1 MASNKIFLISLTE
14 VKLTFK
20 INIMKKI
27 EFKLK
32 TTQLKQIAHDLED
45 KIEIG
50 LNNDNTEIKTI
61 PTYIHPLSCS
71 AEGQAVVLDWGGTN
85 YRAAVINFAG
95 GVAKITPKK
104 AGSQD
109 LSATTTK
116 GFALE
121 DLLAKQSEFV
131 NDIELPIKAPIG
143 YCFSYPANCLPNGDA
158 ELIKWTKGIDIKD
171 MIGNPVGKPLL
182 DYLNNTGK
190 AEFTGIK
197 VINDTVASLFA
208 GLTNPN
214 FDAYIG
220 LIVGTGTN
228 MAAFMNADKITK
240 IDTNLNWQG
249 LTPVNLESGNFNPPH
264 LTKYDDLVDE
274 KSDNKGSQRF
284 EKAVSGMYIGQILR
298 EAFPEDGF
306 DATTDGKALTDI
318 INAAD
323 QHKKKHVKAAKQI
336 YKRSAKLVAASLAGL
351 IDLLIA
357 HDKSI
362 KKVRITAEGSLFWS
376 EVTNC
381 KNYNKVV
388 KNTLK
393 ELLSEM
399 GHKKIKVNIAQ
410 IESANMIGSGIAAL
424 S

>member
-1 MASNKIFLISLTE
+1 
-14 VKLTFK
+14 
-20 INIMKKI
+20 MKKI
-27 EFKLK
+27 DFKLK
-32 TTQLKQIAHDLED
+32 TTQLKQIALDLED
-45 KIEIG
+45 KIETG
-50 LNNDNTEIKTI
+50 LKADNTEIKTI
-61 PTYIHPLSCS
+61 PTYIHPLSCG

-95 GVAKITPKK
+95 GIAKITPKK

-121 DLLAKQSEFV
+121 DLLVKQSEFV
-131 NDIELPIKAPIG
+131 NDIELPLKAPIG

-182 DYLNNTGK
+182 DHLNSTGK

-228 MAAFMNADKITK
+228 MAAFVNADRISK
-240 IDTNLNWQG
+240 IDPALNWQG

-306 DATTDGKALTDI
+306 DETTDGKALTEL
-318 INAAD
+318 INNAD
-323 QHKKKHVKAAKQI
+323 QHRKKHVKAAKQI

-351 IDLLIA
+351 IDMLIT

-381 KNYNKVV
+381 KSYNKVV

-393 ELLSEM
+393 ELLGEM
-399 GHKKIKVNIAQ
+399 GHKKVKVDIAQ
-410 IESANMIGSGIAAL
+410 IDSANMIGSGIAAL

>member
-1 MASNKIFLISLTE
+1 
-14 VKLTFK
+14 
-20 INIMKKI
+20 MKKS

-32 TTQLKQIAHDLED
+32 PSQLKHIALDLED
-45 KIEIG
+45 KIENG
-50 LNNDNTEIKTI
+50 LKNDNTEIKSI
-61 PTYIHPLSCS
+61 PTYIHPLSCG

-95 GVAKITPKK
+95 GVANISPKK
-104 AGSQD
+104 AGSID

-116 GFALE
+116 GFSQE
-121 DLLAKQSEFV
+121 DLIAKQSEFV
-131 NDIELPIKAPIG
+131 NEIELPAKAPIG
-143 YCFSYPANCLPNGDA
+143 YCFSYPADCLPNGDA
-158 ELIKWTKGIDIKD
+158 ELIRWTKGIDIKE

-182 DYLNNTGK
+182 DKLNKLGK
-190 AEFTGIK
+190 TEFTGIK

-228 MAAFMNADKITK
+228 MAAFINADKIPK
-240 IDTNLNWQG
+240 IDGSLNWQG

-264 LTKYDDLVDE
+264 LTKYDELVDE
-274 KSDNKGSQRF
+274 KSANKGSQRF

-298 EAFPEDGF
+298 EAFPDDGF
-306 DATTDGKALTDI
+306 DDHTDGKALTDI
-318 INAAD
+318 INAPD
-323 QHKKKHVKAAKQI
+323 QHKGKHVKVAKAI

-351 IDLLIA
+351 IDMLIL

-362 KKVRITAEGSLFWS
+362 KRVRITAEGSLFWS
-376 EVTNC
+376 EVNDC
-381 KNYNKVV
+381 KDYNKVV
-388 KNTLK
+388 KSTLK
-393 ELLSEM
+393 ELLNKM
-399 GHKKIKVNIAQ
+399 GHKGVKVNIAE

>member
-1 MASNKIFLISLTE
+1 
-14 VKLTFK
+14 
-20 INIMKKI
+20 MKKLGLN
-27 EFKLK
+27 LK
-32 TTQLKQIAHDLED
+32 TAQLKEIALDLEE
-45 KIEIG
+45 KIKIG
-50 LNNDNTEIKTI
+50 LQNDNTEIKAI
-61 PTYIHPLSCS
+61 PTFIHPLSCS
-71 AEGQAVVLDWGGTN
+71 AEGQAIVVDWGGTN
-85 YRAAVINFAG
+85 YRAGVINFAG

-104 AGSQD
+104 LGSQD
-109 LSATTTK
+109 LSAASTK
-116 GFALE
+116 GFSQN
-121 DLLAKQSEFV
+121 DLLAKQAAFV
-131 NDIELPIKAPIG
+131 EEIELPAKAPIG

-158 ELIKWTKGIDIKD
+158 ELIKWTKGIDIKE

-240 IDTNLNWQG
+240 IDSNLNWQG

-264 LTKYDDLVDE
+264 LTKYDELVDE

-284 EKAVSGMYIGQILR
+284 EKAVSGLYIGQILS

-306 DATTDGKALTDI
+306 DEHTDGKALTDI

-323 QHKKKHVKAAKQI
+323 KHKKKHVKAARQI

-351 IDLLIA
+351 IDLLIT
-357 HDKSI
+357 HDKAI
-362 KKVRITAEGSLFWS
+362 RKVRITAEGSLFWS
-376 EVTNC
+376 KVTDC

-388 KNTLK
+388 KSTLK
-393 ELLSEM
+393 ELLAEM
-399 GHKKIKVNIAQ
+399 GHKKVKVNIAE
-410 IESANMIGSGIAAL
+410 IENANMIGSGIAAL

>member
-1 MASNKIFLISLTE
+1 
-14 VKLTFK
+14 
-20 INIMKKI
+20 MKKN
-27 EFKLK
+27 EFRVK
-32 TTQLKQIAHDLED
+32 TSQLKEIALNLED
-45 KIEIG
+45 KINNG
-50 LNNDNTEIKTI
+50 LKNDNTEVKSI
-61 PTYIHPLSCS
+61 PTYIHPLSCG

-85 YRAAVINFAG
+85 YRAAVISFVG
-95 GVAKITPKK
+95 GIANITPKK
-104 AGSQD
+104 AGGTE
-109 LSATTTK
+109 LSASTTK
-116 GFALE
+116 GFSLN
-121 DLLAKQSEFV
+121 DLLDKQSEFV
-131 NDIELPIKAPIG
+131 NQIDLPEKAPIG
-143 YCFSYPANCLPNGDA
+143 YCFSYPAECLPNGDA
-158 ELIKWTKGIDIKD
+158 ELIKWTKGLDIKE

-182 DYLNNTGK
+182 DQLNKTGK

-208 GLTNPN
+208 GLTDPD

-228 MAAFMNADKITK
+228 MAAFVNADRIPKI
-240 IDTNLNWQG
+240 NPELNWQG

-298 EAFPEDGF
+298 EVFPEDGF
-306 DATTDGKALTDI
+306 DDQTDGKALTDI
-318 INAAD
+318 IN
-323 QHKKKHVKAAKQI
+323 QPEEHKKKHVKVAKAI

-351 IDLLIA
+351 IDLLA
-357 HDKSI
+357 THDKSI
-362 KKVRITAEGSLFWS
+362 RKVRITAEGSLFWS
-376 EVTNC
+376 EVAGS
-381 KNYNKVV
+381 KDYNKVV

-393 ELLSEM
+393 ELLREM
-399 GHKKIKVNIAQ
+399 GHKKIKVNIAE

>member
-1 MASNKIFLISLTE
+1 
-14 VKLTFK
+14 
-20 INIMKKI
+20 MKKPGL
-27 EFKLK
+27 KLK
-32 TTQLKQIAHDLED
+32 TAQLKEIAHDLED
-45 KIEIG
+45 KIQIG
-50 LNNDNTEIKTI
+50 LKNDNTEIKTI
-61 PTYIHPLSCS
+61 PTFIHPLSCS
-71 AEGQAVVLDWGGTN
+71 AEGQAIVVDWGGTN
-85 YRAAVINFAG
+85 YRAGVINFAG

-104 AGSQD
+104 LGSQD
-109 LSATTTK
+109 LSATSTR
-116 GFALE
+116 GFSQN
-121 DLLAKQSEFV
+121 DLLAKQAAFV
-131 NDIELPIKAPIG
+131 DEIELPMKAPVG

-158 ELIKWTKGIDIKD
+158 ELIKWTKGIDIKE

-240 IDTNLNWQG
+240 IDSNLNWQG

-264 LTKYDDLVDE
+264 LTKYDELVDE

-284 EKAVSGMYIGQILR
+284 EKAVSGLYIGQILR

-306 DATTDGKALTDI
+306 DEHTDGKALTDI
-318 INAAD
+318 INAAEK
-323 QHKKKHVKAAKQI
+323 HKKKHVKAAKQI

-351 IDLLIA
+351 IDMLIT

-362 KKVRITAEGSLFWS
+362 RKIRITAEGSLFWS
-376 EVTNC
+376 KVTDC

-388 KNTLK
+388 KSTLK
-393 ELLSEM
+393 ELLAEM
-399 GHKKIKVNIAQ
+399 GHKKVKVNIAE
-410 IESANMIGSGIAAL
+410 IENANMIGSGIAAL

>member
-1 MASNKIFLISLTE
+1 
-14 VKLTFK
+14 
-20 INIMKKI
+20 MKKN
-27 EFKLK
+27 EFRIK
-32 TTQLKQIAHDLED
+32 TSQLKEIALNLED
-45 KIEIG
+45 KINNG
-50 LNNDNTEIKTI
+50 LKNDNTEVKCI
-61 PTYIHPLSCS
+61 PTYIHPLSS
-71 AEGQAVVLDWGGTN
+71 GAEGQAVVLDWGGTN

-95 GVAKITPKK
+95 GIATIDSDKVS
-104 AGSQD
+104 GRE

-116 GFALE
+116 GFSQE
-121 DLLAKQSEFV
+121 DLLAKQSEFARET
-131 NDIELPIKAPIG
+131 ELPAKAPIG
-143 YCFSYPANCLPNGDA
+143 YCFSYPAECLPNGDA
-158 ELIKWTKGIDIKD
+158 ELIRWTKGMDIKE

-182 DYLNNTGK
+182 DTLNKIGNT
-190 AEFTGIK
+190 EFTSIK

-208 GLTNPN
+208 GLTNPK

-228 MAAFMNADKITK
+228 MAGFVNADKIPK
-240 IDTNLNWQG
+240 INPDLKWEG

-264 LTKYDDLVDE
+264 LTKYDVIVDE

-298 EAFPEDGF
+298 EVFPEDGF
-306 DATTDGKALTDI
+306 DETTDGKALTDL
-318 INAAD
+318 INSQD
-323 QHKKKHVKAAKQI
+323 KTKKKQVKVAREI

-351 IDLLIA
+351 IDLMA
-357 HDKSI
+357 THDKKI

-376 EVTNC
+376 NVSGC
-381 KNYNKVV
+381 KDYNKVV

-393 ELLSEM
+393 ELLGEM
-399 GHKKIKVNIAQ
+399 GHKKIKVNIAE

>member
-1 MASNKIFLISLTE
+1 
-14 VKLTFK
+14 
-20 INIMKKI
+20 MKKI

-32 TTQLKQIAHDLED
+32 TSQLKQIALDLED

-61 PTYIHPLSCS
+61 PTYIHPLSCG

-104 AGSQD
+104 AGTQD

-182 DYLNNTGK
+182 DFLNKTGK

-228 MAAFMNADKITK
+228 MAAFMNADKISK
-240 IDTNLNWQG
+240 IDGDLNWQG

-264 LTKYDDLVDE
+264 LTEYDDRVDE

-298 EAFPEDGF
+298 EVFPEDGF
-306 DATTDGKALTDI
+306 DENTDGKALTDI

-323 QHKKKHVKAAKQI
+323 QHKKKHVKVAKQI

-381 KNYNKVV
+381 RNYNKVV

-393 ELLSEM
+393 QLLSEM
-399 GHKKIKVNIAQ
+399 GHKKVKVNIAQ

>member
-1 MASNKIFLISLTE
+1 
-14 VKLTFK
+14 
-20 INIMKKI
+20 MKKN

-32 TTQLKQIAHDLED
+32 TVQLKEIAHNLED
-45 KIEIG
+45 KIENG
-50 LNNDNTEIKTI
+50 LKNDNTEVKSI
-61 PTYIHPLSCS
+61 PTYIHPLSCG

-95 GVAKITPKK
+95 GVANISPKK
-104 AGSQD
+104 AGSID
-109 LSATTTK
+109 LSANTTK
-116 GFALE
+116 GFSQE
-121 DLLAKQSEFV
+121 DLIARQSEFV
-131 NDIELPIKAPIG
+131 NEIELPAKAPIG
-143 YCFSYPANCLPNGDA
+143 YCFSYPADCMPNGDA
-158 ELIKWTKGIDIKD
+158 ELIRWTKGIDIKE

-182 DYLNNTGK
+182 DQLNKAGK
-190 AEFTGIK
+190 TEFTRIK

-228 MAAFMNADKITK
+228 MAAFINADRIPK
-240 IDTNLNWQG
+240 IDASLNWQG

-274 KSDNKGSQRF
+274 KSANKGSQRF

-298 EAFPEDGF
+298 EAFPEDEF
-306 DATTDGKALTDI
+306 DEHTDGKALTDI
-318 INAAD
+318 INSAD
-323 QHKKKHVKAAKQI
+323 QHKRKHVKTAIAI

-351 IDLLIA
+351 IDMLIV
-357 HDKSI
+357 HDKTI

-376 EVTNC
+376 EVTGC
-381 KNYNKVV
+381 KNYSKVV
-388 KNTLK
+388 KRTLK
-393 ELLSEM
+393 ELLVEM
-399 GHKKIKVNIAQ
+399 GHKNVKVNIAE

>member
-1 MASNKIFLISLTE
+1 
-14 VKLTFK
+14 
-20 INIMKKI
+20 MKKN
-27 EFKLK
+27 EFRLK
-32 TTQLKQIAHDLED
+32 TSQLKEIALNLED
-45 KIEIG
+45 KINNG
-50 LNNDNTEIKTI
+50 LKSDNTEVKSI
-61 PTYIHPLSCS
+61 PTYIHPLSCG

-95 GVAKITPKK
+95 GIANISPKK
-104 AGSQD
+104 AGGRD

-116 GFALE
+116 GFSQE

-131 NDIELPIKAPIG
+131 NEIDLPEKAPIG
-143 YCFSYPANCLPNGDA
+143 YCFSYPAECLPNGDA
-158 ELIKWTKGIDIKD
+158 ELIKWTKGIDIKE

-182 DYLNNTGK
+182 DQLNKTGK

-208 GLTNPN
+208 GLTNPD

-228 MAAFMNADKITK
+228 MAAFVNADRIPK
-240 IDTNLNWQG
+240 IDPDLNWQG

-264 LTKYDDLVDE
+264 LTKYDDLVNE

-284 EKAVSGMYIGQILR
+284 EKAVSGLYIGQILR
-298 EAFPEDGF
+298 EVFPEDGF
-306 DATTDGKALTDI
+306 DEQTDGKVLTDI
-318 INAAD
+318 INNPD
-323 QHKKKHVKAAKQI
+323 QHKKKHVKVAKAI

-351 IDLLIA
+351 TDLLA
-357 HDKSI
+357 SHDKSI
-362 KKVRITAEGSLFWS
+362 RKVRITAEGSLFWS
-376 EVTNC
+376 DVSGC
-381 KNYNKVV
+381 KDYNKVV

-399 GHKKIKVNIAQ
+399 GHKKIKVNIAE

>member
-1 MASNKIFLISLTE
+1 
-14 VKLTFK
+14 
-20 INIMKKI
+20 MKKS

-32 TTQLKQIAHDLED
+32 TTQLKHIALDLED
-45 KIEIG
+45 KIVNG
-50 LNNDNTEIKTI
+50 LKNDNTEIRSI

-71 AEGQAVVLDWGGTN
+71 AEGKAVVLDWGGTN
-85 YRAAVINFAG
+85 YRAAVISFES
-95 GVAKITPKK
+95 GVASITPKK
-104 AGSQD
+104 SGGKE
-109 LSATTTK
+109 LSAATTK
-116 GFALE
+116 GFTQE

-131 NDIELPIKAPIG
+131 NEIELPAKAPIG
-143 YCFSYPANCLPNGDA
+143 YCFSYAAECMPDGDA
-158 ELIKWTKGIDIKD
+158 ELLGWTKGIDIKE

-182 DYLNNTGK
+182 DYLNKTGK

-208 GLTNPN
+208 GLTNSN

-228 MAAFMNADKITK
+228 MAAFVNANRIPK
-240 IDTNLNWQG
+240 IDSSLNWQG
-249 LTPVNLESGNFNPPH
+249 LTPVNLESGNYNPPL
-264 LTKYDDLVDE
+264 LTKYDELVDE

-298 EAFPEDGF
+298 EVFPEDGF
-306 DATTDGKALTDI
+306 DEHTDGKALTEI
-318 INAAD
+318 INVPD
-323 QHKKKHVKAAKQI
+323 QHKNKHVKVAKQI

-357 HDKSI
+357 YDKTI

-376 EVTNC
+376 EVSGC
-381 KNYNKVV
+381 KDYNKVV
-388 KNTLK
+388 KTTLK
-393 ELLSEM
+393 DLLAEM
-399 GHKKIKVNIAQ
+399 GHKKVKVNIAE

>member
-1 MASNKIFLISLTE
+1 
-14 VKLTFK
+14 
-20 INIMKKI
+20 MKKI
-27 EFKLK
+27 EFKLR
-32 TTQLKQIAHDLED
+32 TSQLKQIALDLED

-61 PTYIHPLSCS
+61 PTYIHPLSCG

-95 GVAKITPKK
+95 GVPKITPKK

-116 GFALE
+116 GFSLE
-121 DLLAKQSEFV
+121 ELLAKQAEFV
-131 NDIELPIKAPIG
+131 NEIELPLKAPIG

-182 DYLNNTGK
+182 DYLNKSGK
-190 AEFTGIK
+190 AEFTSIK

-228 MAAFMNADKITK
+228 MAAFMNADKISK
-240 IDTNLNWQG
+240 IDSSLNWQG

-264 LTKYDDLVDE
+264 LTEFDDRVDE
-274 KSDNKGSQRF
+274 KSDNKGAQRF
-284 EKAVSGMYIGQILR
+284 EKAVSGMYIGQLLR

-306 DATTDGKALTDI
+306 DEHTDGKALTDL
-318 INAAD
+318 INTAD
-323 QHKKKHVKAAKQI
+323 EHKKKHVRVAKEI

-351 IDLLIA
+351 IDMLIA

-399 GHKKIKVNIAQ
+399 GHKKVKVNIAQ

>member
-1 MASNKIFLISLTE
+1 
-14 VKLTFK
+14 
-20 INIMKKI
+20 MKKS

-32 TTQLKQIAHDLED
+32 PSQLKHIALDLED
-45 KIEIG
+45 KIENG
-50 LNNDNTEIKTI
+50 LKNDNTEIKSI
-61 PTYIHPLSCS
+61 PTYIHPLSCG

-95 GVAKITPKK
+95 GVANISPKK
-104 AGSQD
+104 AGSID

-116 GFALE
+116 GFSQE
-121 DLLAKQSEFV
+121 DLIAKQCEFV
-131 NDIELPIKAPIG
+131 NEIELPAKAPIG
-143 YCFSYPANCLPNGDA
+143 YCFSYPADCMPNGDA
-158 ELIKWTKGIDIKD
+158 ELIRWTKGIDIKE

-182 DYLNNTGK
+182 DQLNKAGK
-190 AEFTGIK
+190 TEFTGIK

-228 MAAFMNADKITK
+228 MAAFINADKIPK
-240 IDTNLNWQG
+240 IESSLNWQG

-264 LTKYDDLVDE
+264 LTKYDELVDE
-274 KSDNKGSQRF
+274 KSNNKGSQRF

-306 DATTDGKALTDI
+306 DERTDGKALTDI
-318 INAAD
+318 INAPD
-323 QHKKKHVKAAKQI
+323 QHKGKHVKAAKAI

-351 IDLLIA
+351 IDMLIL

-362 KKVRITAEGSLFWS
+362 KRVRITAEGSLFWS
-376 EVTNC
+376 EVTDC
-381 KNYNKVV
+381 KDYNKVV
-388 KNTLK
+388 KSTLK
-393 ELLSEM
+393 ELLSNME
-399 GHKKIKVNIAQ
+399 HKNVKVNIAE

>member
-1 MASNKIFLISLTE
+1 
-14 VKLTFK
+14 
-20 INIMKKI
+20 MKKI

-32 TTQLKQIAHDLED
+32 TTQLKQIALDLED

-61 PTYIHPLSCS
+61 PTYIHPLSCG

-131 NDIELPIKAPIG
+131 NDIELPVKAPIG

-182 DYLNNTGK
+182 DYLNKTGK

-228 MAAFMNADKITK
+228 MAAFMNADKISK
-240 IDTNLNWQG
+240 IDGDLNWQG

-264 LTKYDDLVDE
+264 LTEYDDRVDA

-298 EAFPEDGF
+298 EVFPEDGF
-306 DATTDGKALTDI
+306 DENTDGKALTDI

-323 QHKKKHVKAAKQI
+323 QHKKKHVKVAKQI

-376 EVTNC
+376 EVTDC

-393 ELLSEM
+393 KLLSEM
-399 GHKKIKVNIAQ
+399 GHKKIKLNIAQ

>member
-1 MASNKIFLISLTE
+1 
-14 VKLTFK
+14 
-20 INIMKKI
+20 MKKN

-32 TTQLKQIAHDLED
+32 TGQLKDIAHNLED
-45 KIEIG
+45 KIENG
-50 LNNDNTEIKTI
+50 LKMDNTEIKSI
-61 PTYIHPLSCS
+61 PTYIHPLSCG

-85 YRAAVINFAG
+85 FRAAVINFAG
-95 GVAKITPKK
+95 GVANITPKK
-104 AGSQD
+104 AGGKD
-109 LSATTTK
+109 LSANTTK
-116 GFALE
+116 GFSQD
-121 DLLAKQSEFV
+121 DLLEKQSEFTEE
-131 NDIELPIKAPIG
+131 IELPAKAPIG
-143 YCFSYPANCLPNGDA
+143 YCFSYPAECLPNGDA
-158 ELIKWTKGIDIKD
+158 ELIKWTKGIEINE

-182 DYLNNTGK
+182 DKLNKKGK
-190 AEFTGIK
+190 TEFTGIK

-228 MAAFMNADKITK
+228 MAAFVNADRIPK
-240 IDTNLNWQG
+240 IDSSLNWQG
-249 LTPVNLESGNFNPPH
+249 LTPVNLESGNFVPPH
-264 LTKYDDLVDE
+264 LTQYDELVDE
-274 KSDNKGSQRF
+274 RSNNKGSQRF

-306 DATTDGKALTDI
+306 DDQTDGKALTDI
-318 INAAD
+318 INAPE
-323 QHKKKHVKAAKQI
+323 QHKEKHVKAAIAI

-351 IDLLIA
+351 IDMLIA

-376 EVTNC
+376 EVTGC
-381 KNYNKVV
+381 SNYNKVV
-388 KNTLK
+388 KKTLK
-393 ELLSEM
+393 KLLAEM
-399 GHKKIKVNIAQ
+399 DHKKVKVNIAE

>member
-1 MASNKIFLISLTE
+1 
-14 VKLTFK
+14 
-20 INIMKKI
+20 MKKI

-32 TTQLKQIAHDLED
+32 TAQLKQIALDLED

-61 PTYIHPLSCS
+61 PTYIHPLSCG

-104 AGSQD
+104 AGSLD
-109 LSATTTK
+109 LSASTTK
-116 GFALE
+116 GFSLE

-131 NDIELPIKAPIG
+131 NEIELPLKAPIG
-143 YCFSYPANCLPNGDA
+143 YCFSYPAECLPNGDA

-182 DYLNNTGK
+182 DYLNKSGK

-228 MAAFMNADKITK
+228 MAAFMNADKISK
-240 IDTNLNWQG
+240 IDSSLNWQG

-264 LTKYDDLVDE
+264 LTEYDGRVDE

-298 EAFPEDGF
+298 EVFPEDGF
-306 DATTDGKALTDI
+306 DENTDGKALTDI
-318 INAAD
+318 VNAAD
-323 QHKKKHVKAAKQI
+323 QHKKKHVKIAKQI

-393 ELLSEM
+393 VLLSEL

>member
-1 MASNKIFLISLTE
+1 
-14 VKLTFK
+14 
-20 INIMKKI
+20 MKKI

-32 TTQLKQIAHDLED
+32 TAQLKEIALNLED

-50 LNNDNTEIKTI
+50 LKNDNTEIKTI
-61 PTYIHPLSCS
+61 PTYIHPLSCG

-116 GFALE
+116 GFSLD

-131 NDIELPIKAPIG
+131 NDIELPLKAPIG

-158 ELIKWTKGIDIKD
+158 ELIKWTKGIDVKD

-182 DYLNNTGK
+182 DYLNKTGK

-228 MAAFMNADKITK
+228 MAAFMNAYKISK
-240 IDTNLNWQG
+240 IDDSLNWQG
-249 LTPVNLESGNFNPPH
+249 LTPVNLESGNFMPPH

-306 DATTDGKALTDI
+306 DENTDGKALTDI

-323 QHKKKHVKAAKQI
+323 QHKKKHVKVAKQI

-376 EVTNC
+376 EVTDC

-393 ELLSEM
+393 ELLSDM

>member
-1 MASNKIFLISLTE
+1 
-14 VKLTFK
+14 
-20 INIMKKI
+20 MKKN
-27 EFKLK
+27 EFRVK
-32 TTQLKQIAHDLED
+32 TSQLKEIALNLED
-45 KIEIG
+45 KINNG
-50 LNNDNTEIKTI
+50 LKSDNTEVKSI
-61 PTYIHPLSCS
+61 PTYIHPLSCG

-95 GVAKITPKK
+95 GIANITPKK
-104 AGSQD
+104 AGGTE
-109 LSATTTK
+109 LSASTTK
-116 GFALE
+116 GFSLE
-121 DLLAKQSEFV
+121 DLLVKQSEFV
-131 NDIELPIKAPIG
+131 NQIDLPEKAPIG
-143 YCFSYPANCLPNGDA
+143 YCFSYPAECLPNGDA
-158 ELIKWTKGIDIKD
+158 ELIKWTKGLDIKE
-171 MIGNPVGKPLL
+171 MLGNPVGKPLL
-182 DYLNNTGK
+182 DQLNKTGK

-208 GLTNPN
+208 GLTDPD

-228 MAAFMNADKITK
+228 MAAFVNADRIPK
-240 IDTNLNWQG
+240 IDPVLNWQG

-298 EAFPEDGF
+298 EVFPEDGF
-306 DATTDGKALTDI
+306 DAQTDGKALTDI
-318 INAAD
+318 INHAD
-323 QHKKKHVKAAKQI
+323 KNKVKHVKVAKAI

-351 IDLLIA
+351 IDLLA
-357 HDKSI
+357 THDKSI
-362 KKVRITAEGSLFWS
+362 RKVRITAEGSLFWS
-376 EVTNC
+376 DVAGC

-393 ELLSEM
+393 DLLREM
-399 GHKKIKVNIAQ
+399 GHKKIKVNIAE